1 MSLFYIISLSYRI
14 GIPIVR
20 IISPLVG
27 IRWEITGSEILAKDF
42 PCVIISNHQSAWDF
56 MAICELW
63 PVMRKCACVAKRAIL
78 YVFPFGFSAWL
89 CGTVYINRKDAKDSR
104 TKISASAEQIQKN
117 KVMMMISSFMKV
129 VEKK

>member
-1 MSLFYIISLSYRI
+1 
-14 GIPIVR
+14 
-20 IISPLVG
+20 VG
-27 IRWEITGSEILAKDF
+27 IRWEISNKEILAKDF

-63 PVMRKCACVAKRAIL
+63 PTMRKCACVAKKAIL

-104 TKISASAEQIQKN
+104 TKISSSAEQIQKD
-117 KVMMMISSFMKV
+117 KVRFLKYEYKNSV
-129 VEKK
+129 RKK